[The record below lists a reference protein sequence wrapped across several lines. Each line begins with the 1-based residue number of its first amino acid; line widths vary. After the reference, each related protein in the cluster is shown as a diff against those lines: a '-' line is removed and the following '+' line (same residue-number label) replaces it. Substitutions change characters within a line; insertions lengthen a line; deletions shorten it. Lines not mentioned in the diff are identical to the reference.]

1 MRERKALEILEQS
14 VSLLRAAPAGAVA
27 AYLTGTVPF
36 SLALLFFLTDMV
48 RSPFAA
54 ERLVIESLGLA
65 VLYLWK
71 SVWQAVFVQ
80 RLHERLA
87 PRLEGAPATAGRW
100 KMIATQCAI
109 QPLGLI
115 VIPFGLLLTIP
126 FASIVAFFRNVALF
140 SALGKADA
148 VATARR
154 QAVLW
159 QKQNWCALTVVSL
172 AALLLFVNVTILFYL
187 VPQLG
192 RSFLGIEGDLARLGT
207 GILNMTTLSAAAVI
221 TWMILDP
228 LLDAMYV
235 LRCFYGASLATG
247 EDLSAAFRQAV
258 GTLALL
264 AISLAVAASAVR
276 AQTPPPPAQP
286 APSQQSIEAQRLD
299 QARLDQARLD
309 QAIDQTIR
317 KREFTWREPR
327 ADKDE
332 PQGRIAG
339 WIDNVLHTIGR
350 GLRWIGDRIDDWLR
364 SSSDREPGGA
374 PGRSPRALIE
384 IWGAAVAVVLLTGAF
399 VFFRRSRR
407 NVVQAEAVLA
417 AAPAVNL
424 ADESLTADKL
434 PESSW
439 LELAEQCLARGEYR
453 AAMRAL
459 YLAGINCLS
468 SHDLVSIRRW
478 KTGLDY
484 RRELERR
491 ARANSAVKTELAPL
505 FARNVAV
512 FERGWYGR
520 HAIDRA
526 DVEAFAAGVQE
537 MRRHAGGI

>member
-1 MRERKALEILEQS
+1 ML
-14 VSLLRAAPAGAVA
+14 
-27 AYLTGTVPF
+27 
-36 SLALLFFLTDMV
+36 
-48 RSPFAA
+48 
-54 ERLVIESLGLA
+54 
-65 VLYLWK
+65 
-71 SVWQAVFVQ
+71 
-80 RLHERLA
+80 RLHERLSSRPEA
-87 PRLEGAPATAGRW
+87 ARGTVFR
-100 KMIATQCAI
+100 MIATQCAI

-115 VIPFGLLLTIP
+115 VIPLGLLLTVP

-159 QKQNWCALTVVSL
+159 QKQNWCALTVAAL
-172 AALLLFVNVTILFYL
+172 AALFLFLNVTLLFYL

-192 RSFLGIEGDLARLGT
+192 RSFLGIEGDLARLGS
-207 GILNMTTLSAAAVI
+207 GILNATTISAAAVI
-221 TWMILDP
+221 TWMLIDP

-247 EDLSAAFRQAV
+247 EDLSAAFRQAA

-264 AISLAVAASAVR
+264 LISFVIAMPAVR
-276 AQTPPPPAQP
+276 AQTPPPAGAQR
-286 APSQQSIEAQRLD
+286 SVDAQRLD
-299 QARLDQARLD
+299 QA
-309 QAIDQTIR
+309 IDDTIR

-327 ADKDE
+327 PADTA
-332 PQGRIAG
+332 PRGRLAG
-339 WIDNVLHTIGR
+339 WMDSVFHAIGR
-350 GLRWIGDRIDDWLR
+350 GIQWLLDRIDDWLR
-364 SSSDREPGGA
+364 PSDQGQRGGA

-384 IWGAAVAVVLLTGAF
+384 IWGAAVALVLLTGAV
-399 VFFRRSRR
+399 VFFRRRR
-407 NVVQAEAVLA
+407 RRVVDAEAVVM

-424 ADESLTADKL
+424 ADESLTADRL

-491 ARANSAVKTELAPL
+491 LRANPGVNPGLAPM
-505 FARNVAV
+505 FASNVAV

-520 HAIDRA
+520 HPVDRA
-526 DVEAFAAGVQE
+526 EVEAFAAGVQE
-537 MRRHAGGI
+537 MRQHAKST

>member
-1 MRERKALEILEQS
+1 MRERKALEILEES
-14 VSLLRAAPAGAVA
+14 VNLLRAAPSAAVA
-27 AYLTGTVPF
+27 AYLAGMVPF
-36 SLALLFFLTDMV
+36 SLGLLFFLTDML
-48 RSPFAA
+48 RNPFAA
-54 ERLVIESLGLA
+54 ERLVLESLALA
-65 VLYLWK
+65 LLYLWK
-71 SVWQAVFVQ
+71 SAWQAVFMR
-80 RLHERLA
+80 RLHERLS
-87 PRLEGAPATAGRW
+87 PREERGPAGVFRMLT
-100 KMIATQCAI
+100 TQWAI

-115 VIPFGLLLTIP
+115 VIPLGLLLTIP

-148 VATARR
+148 VTAARR

-172 AALLLFVNVTILFYL
+172 AALLLFINVTILFYL
-187 VPQLG
+187 IPQLG
-192 RSFLGIEGDLARLGT
+192 RSFLGIEGDLARLGV
-207 GILNMTTLSAAAVI
+207 GILNMTTISAAAVI
-221 TWMILDP
+221 TWMIIDP

-235 LRCFYGASLATG
+235 LRCFYGASLASG
-247 EDLSAAFRQAV
+247 EDLSAAFRQAA

-264 AISLAVAASAVR
+264 LISLFIASPALR
-276 AQTPPPPAQP
+276 AQASPP
-286 APSQQSIEAQRLD
+286 EERRTVDTQRLSE
-299 QARLDQARLD
+299 
-309 QAIDQTIR
+309 AIDQTIR
-317 KREFTWREPR
+317 KSEFTWREPR
-327 ADKDE
+327 AADTQ

-339 WIDNVLHTIGR
+339 WIDNVLQTFGR
-350 GLRWIGDRIDDWLR
+350 GIRWVFDRIDDWLR
-364 SSSDREPGGA
+364 SSEERPQGAA

-384 IWGAAVAVVLLTGAF
+384 IWGAAVALVLLTGAF
-399 VFFRRSRR
+399 VFFRRRR
-407 NVVQAEAVLA
+407 RAVVQAVAVVA
-417 AAPAVNL
+417 AAPVVNL

-491 ARANSAVKTELAPL
+491 ARANPAVRPELAPL

-520 HAIDRA
+520 HAVDRA

-537 MRRHAGGI
+537 MRRNVGGI